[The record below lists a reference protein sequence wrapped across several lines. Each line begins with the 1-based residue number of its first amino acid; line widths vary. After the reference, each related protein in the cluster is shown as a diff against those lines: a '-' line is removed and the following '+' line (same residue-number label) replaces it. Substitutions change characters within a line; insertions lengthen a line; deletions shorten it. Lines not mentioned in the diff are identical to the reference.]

1 MQQVFCKCTYD
12 VIGMPGFFK
21 KLKAFIGDFRI
32 EQQSVQD
39 AELGVVT
46 ISFWTDKVF
55 IEEGKTRQVEI
66 IAENK
71 DGDWNFISIEKN

>member
-1 MQQVFCKCTYD
+1 
-12 VIGMPGFFK
+12 
-21 KLKAFIGDFRI
+21 
-32 EQQSVQD
+32 VQD